1 MIVPTDDSQES
12 VAFYTTVMGFQYE
25 GKTGSFDVVRVNLDL
40 TLDFV
45 QADLTPVHF
54 AFAMDRDTFDG
65 VFNRVKGAGL
75 TYGDGPH
82 SCTNMRGPGKALGSR
97 VPSDSVFFHVHSGTI
112 IKIHTY

>member
-65 VFNRVKGAGL
+65 VFNRAKGAGL

-97 VPSDSVFFHVHSGTI
+97 GTADSVFFHDPSGNI
-112 IKIHTY
+112 IKIQTY